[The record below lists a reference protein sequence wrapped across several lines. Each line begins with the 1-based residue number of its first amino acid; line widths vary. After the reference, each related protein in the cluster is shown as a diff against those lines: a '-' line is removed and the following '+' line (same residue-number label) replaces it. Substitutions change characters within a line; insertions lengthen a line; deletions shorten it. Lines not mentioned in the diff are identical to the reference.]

1 MSEPA
6 KIKAENYIIK
16 NHKAQIVM
24 AVTNQPMMDYQGMVD
39 TVCSSSTPL
48 ETALLNAERIAAENK
63 DSTHVFLVIAH
74 FAIDT
79 DGFLRGYN
87 YSGELVNEP
96 KKVEITPKPPPLV
109 EPRHWWQ
116 RPLFKT
122 VP

>member
-16 NHKAQIVM
+16 NHKGQIVM

-96 KKVEITPKPPPLV
+96 KKVEITPKSPPLA